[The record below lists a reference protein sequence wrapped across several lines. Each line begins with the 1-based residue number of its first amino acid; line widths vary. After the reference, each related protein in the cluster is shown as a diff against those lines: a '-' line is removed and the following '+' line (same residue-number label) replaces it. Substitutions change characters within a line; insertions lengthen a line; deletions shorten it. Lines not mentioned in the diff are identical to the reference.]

1 MAGNAFLY
9 YILALYLPN
18 QPLLNYDAHSHTQP
32 PPTHTRTHT
41 HTRRASFTGNE
52 WLKMKMHELTK
63 ETGSERGEKEAEV
76 EGVVGRGG
84 G

>member
-1 MAGNAFLY
+1 
-9 YILALYLPN
+9 
-18 QPLLNYDAHSHTQP
+18 
-32 PPTHTRTHT
+32 
-41 HTRRASFTGNE
+41 
-52 WLKMKMHELTK
+52 MKMHELTK